1 MINKKITA
9 TNIFEFSLKKRKL
22 FMHYN
27 SIKLIF
33 LTTFIFLF
41 SPLLLAQEEVNTQQ
55 TAIELMN
62 ASGNEILKSIETE
75 DSLQQIIESN
85 DITLSNTRGF
95 ASELTGMEGLELP
108 PLETFLQS
116 VYENSTVKNKIAL
129 CDQMK
134 AEYKLSK
141 RDWMDYLQFHANYAY
156 GYFYNMNNF
165 YTESAPA
172 NTARAQ
178 HTYNIGANISFS
190 LGDLLNRKTRLK
202 SRQALIDQASFSRD
216 EAIEE
221 RKLKI
226 LNAYNAILENLT
238 VMKPRAEAVAL
249 YNAEMKICE
258 NDYIN
263 GKIDIIELSLERSR
277 RSGTIVSYQQ
287 GRVALHNAV
296 KTLEL
301 LTNIKIIK
309 E

>member
-1 MINKKITA
+1 MINKRNNNHKHFR
-9 TNIFEFSLKKRKL
+9 IFLKKRKL
-22 FMHYN
+22 SMHYN
-27 SIKLIF
+27 SIKLVF
-33 LTTFIFLF
+33 LAIFIFLF
-41 SPLLLAQEEVNTQQ
+41 SPFLLAQEEVNTQQ

-75 DSLQQIIESN
+75 DSLQQIIEN

-129 CDQMK
+129 CNQMK